1 MASIEPY
8 IRPRTQETISAD
20 LHAAVDYRWKLIGLA
35 ADFHNC
41 QPLPPIY
48 VVPGSPAMI
57 ETTLAEL
64 PPDLKEAIRLA
75 AHSVALLESEL
86 YEAYQRAL
94 SHPLHSHR

>member
-8 IRPRTQETISAD
+8 VRQRTQETISAD
-20 LHAAVDYRWKLIGLA
+20 LHAAADYRWKLIELA

-41 QPLPPIY
+41 QPLQPIY
-48 VVPGSPAMI
+48 VVPGRPALI

-75 AHSVALLESEL
+75 GHSVALLEREL
-86 YEAYQRAL
+86 YEAYQR
-94 SHPLHSHR
+94 SHR